1 MQQEISKADKRKIL
15 EARFQKGQHAKACQ
29 EFMLPLLEAMEKDCF
44 ETFVNLSENY
54 YQKIDNSADIMLKSE
69 MKVVREIKAA
79 LTAAIDLGTE
89 AQELMEEENTK
100 ACQTKTK

>member
-15 EARFQKGQHAKACQ
+15 EARLQKGQHAKACQ

-69 MKVVREIKAA
+69 MKVVGEIKAA
-79 LTAAIDLGTE
+79 LAAAVKLGDE
-89 AQELMEEENTK
+89 AQELMNEENAK
-100 ACQTKTK
+100 HERRS